1 MMRQDYILRLI
12 SDLRQ
17 FVAGV
22 LGTGDPARASEVLH
36 AIMHA
41 QQRLFNVPPAQFLGL
56 SLAEQVDLLTRAE
69 SPMHAVEKVAT
80 YAATLNEAARVYD
93 TINRDDMAVS
103 SRQLALGA
111 LLTAAQRWPDQRDDV
126 ADEIARLRAVL
137 SDDSLNPVVLE
148 MVRAWDIGST
158 DS

>member
-22 LGTGDPARASEVLH
+22 LGSGDPARASEALH
-36 AIMHA
+36 AILHA

-56 SLAEQVDLLTRAE
+56 SLDEQIDLLTRAE
-69 SPMHAVEKVAT
+69 SPAHAVEKVAT
-80 YAATLNEAARVYD
+80 YAATLHEAARVYD
-93 TINRDDMAVS
+93 TMSRDDMAVS

-111 LLTAAQRWPDQRDDV
+111 LLTAAQRWPDQRNQV
-126 ADEIARLRAVL
+126 ADEIAQLRAML
-137 SDDSLNPVVLE
+137 PDDSLNPPVQE
-148 MVRAWDIGST
+148 MVRTWDTNNAGS
-158 DS
+158 